1 MGVYAGTKVNRTSE
15 VFSVDPANEKTIASR
30 ENLLTY
36 SQDHSNAIWSSST
49 VTKTLVT
56 DITAPD
62 GSTTDVYEL
71 TTIPAQTNKAYGQ
84 SNYSVSAQGTYT
96 YSFYVKNKNIPNNNL
111 ALVFLNQDN
120 TANVRA
126 TFNFRN
132 QNFGT
137 INTGGGWTGTSS
149 VQALP
154 NGWYRIALTAET
166 VSGTH
171 TAFNVK
177 LWPGGYT
184 GSAGVDYGGFY
195 IWGAQLER
203 NSIVTPYVKTT
214 DTPVAR
220 STDTITDLSSS
231 AVAGTKKGK
240 VGYNPYTRTGTFEFN
255 TSNSDFIEFSR
266 NATIDITD
274 NLTIETWVYP
284 KSFVNVGGI
293 LTYGTGSGEQFALWT
308 SNSNRIAFST
318 NWPNTWYQGF
328 SQTLDT
334 NEWYHVVATFSSGAW
349 QIYINGLLSNSGTFA
364 ISTLPQVSN
373 AYVTLGNNHPAG
385 QDYFDG
391 FLGATKVYNRVLGGT
406 EIIDNY
412 NSFRTRYGYRTQTF
426 ELPSD
431 AIGLT
436 QSNPASSAAAIKAA
450 YPYAPDGVY
459 WINLPTSGAT
469 RIYCLMDD
477 TYDGGGW
484 MLMMKATRG
493 TTFQYTANYWTTDNT
508 LNATSINLDDGDA
521 KYDVMNKFEGKD
533 FLAIWPDITQ
543 NGGSLTGK
551 RGWTWL
557 QNNYNDG
564 TRITPISFFNITY
577 SPENP
582 GGSGKFIQDAKTYSG
597 WASGVFSSQRDVRF
611 YGFNYAPN
619 ARGATPYTGGQA
631 GKVRWG
637 FGWNENGEGL
647 YPSTVVGSNGTNDVS
662 GGIGMD
668 TNYDSYSAGD
678 HINCCQD
685 GTGINRSAR
694 VELYVR

>member
-1 MGVYAGTKVNRTSE
+1 MGVYSGTKVNRTSE
-15 VFSVDPANEKTIASR
+15 VFSVDPANERTIARR

-36 SQDHSNAIWSSST
+36 SQDHSTAGWTSSGTSGI
-49 VTKTLVT
+49 TKTLVT

-62 GSTTDVYEL
+62 GSTTDVYEI
-71 TTIPAQTNKAYGQ
+71 TTDPAATYKAYGQ
-84 SNYSVSAQGTYT
+84 SNYSTSAQGTYT
-96 YSFYVKNKNIPNNNL
+96 YSFYVKNKNIPNNSL

-120 TANVRA
+120 SANVRS

-137 INTGGGWTGTSS
+137 VSTGGGWTGTSS

-220 STDTITDLSSS
+220 STDTIADLSTS

-240 VGYNPYTRTGTFEFN
+240 VGYDPYTRRGVFDFN

-274 NLTIETWVYP
+274 NLTIETWVYV
-284 KSFVNVGGI
+284 KSYVNGGGI
-293 LTYGTGSGEQFALWT
+293 LTYGTTSGEQFSLKT
-308 SNSNRIAFST
+308 TTTNVSTIAFTT
-318 NWPNTWYQGF
+318 NWPNTVY
-328 SQTLDT
+328 SAYSAPLRT
-334 NEWYHVVATFSSGAW
+334 NRWYHIVATFSSGSWA
-349 QIYINGLLSNSGTFA
+349 IYVNGALSNSGSFA

-373 AYVTLGNNHPAG
+373 AYVTLGNNHPGASE
-385 QDYFDG
+385 YFDG
-391 FLGATKVYNRVLGGT
+391 LIGATKIYGRVLPEV

-412 NSFRTRYGYRTQTF
+412 QASRTRYGFRYDASVL
-426 ELPSD
+426 ELPAN

-436 QSNPASSAAAIKAA
+436 QANPASSAAAIKAA

-459 WINLPTSGAT
+459 WIDLPTSGAT
-469 RIYCLMDD
+469 RTYCLMDD
-477 TYDGGGW
+477 AYDGGGW
-484 MLMMKATRG
+484 MLMLKATTG
-493 TTFQYTANYWTTDNT
+493 TTFQYSANYWTTDNT
-508 LNATSINLDDGDA
+508 LNSTLTSEDDGDA
-521 KYDVMNKFEGKD
+521 KFDVMNKFEAKD
-533 FLAIWPDITQ
+533 MMAIWPDIQ
-543 NGGSLTGK
+543 LNGGSIIGGD

-557 QNNYNDG
+557 QNDFYGG
-564 TRITPISFFNITY
+564 TRITPISFWNTVDRYFL
-577 SPENP
+577 
-582 GGSGKFIQDAKTYSG
+582 GDAKLFSG
-597 WASGVFSSQRDVRF
+597 WASGVFSSQTSVRF
-611 YGFNYAPN
+611 YGFNYRNDQTIDRPGP
-619 ARGATPYTGGQA
+619 R
-631 GKVRWG
+631 VRWG
-637 FGWNENGEGL
+637 FGWNENNNPPL
-647 YPSTVVGSNGTNDVS
+647 LFPNANMTSDDVT
-662 GGIGMD
+662 GGIGLNGNQQR
-668 TNYDSYSAGD
+668 TTAQYKYSAGD
-678 HINCCQD
+678 IIGCCQD
-685 GTGINRSAR
+685 TSGINRSAR
-694 VELYVR
+694 VLLFVR